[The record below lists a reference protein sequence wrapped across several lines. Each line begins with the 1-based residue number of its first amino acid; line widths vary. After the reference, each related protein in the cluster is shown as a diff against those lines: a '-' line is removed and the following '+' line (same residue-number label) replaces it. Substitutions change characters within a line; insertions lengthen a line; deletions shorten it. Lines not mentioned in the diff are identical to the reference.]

1 MVRFDEYPAK
11 PDCFQCF
18 TNDSKN
24 IFYGPAV
31 KVSTD
36 NKTYQLGF
44 VVHAWDSIIAVAVV
58 SHNDNITNLSDGI
71 RNAIIKAK
79 NVCFSVEGLPR
90 LLETGNAIDGLDIVY
105 FKFSINQWRHVVPK
119 LGKKTTKFN
128 FCDVKPEKLAVSKV
142 QRLLNE

>member
-31 KVSTD
+31 KVSTDD

-71 RNAIIKAK
+71 RNAII
-79 NVCFSVEGLPR
+79 NLSIGCLNLP
-90 LLETGNAIDGLDIVY
+90 A
-105 FKFSINQWRHVVPK
+105 
-119 LGKKTTKFN
+119 
-128 FCDVKPEKLAVSKV
+128 LAVRTSS
-142 QRLLNE
+142 RFSG